1 MNINTTNASD
11 LAHKI
16 LRENLRKSYDIV
28 HDHMDTLKNIDCHG
42 QTFLEAVFCKA
53 IDEGNIAFCQH
64 HLPHLFG
71 APSEQRISV
80 GTHAVANNIS
90 LENIK
95 MLLDHDFHSTGDTP
109 EKPFE
114 CMKVL
119 TTVAGIC
126 AKHKRW
132 EVLEWIVSCLE
143 DKGDIEFFHLWCHV
157 DNPDTFRHAHIPLDA
172 ITVVCTAVDPLTRAC
187 FHWPSTTCDALVAHG
202 LQTIDTVLCTSALDC
217 DLPILYKLCAYIYR
231 QNTKHVVS
239 YIKQPEV
246 AKVIQNNQNIQ
257 HVENLIHLSFFLN
270 TPHVAQ
276 LLLDMALA
284 DYTLAHNTVHN
295 MVWRNLPQWISSK
308 HVSQKVAT
316 SCLPFAVVY
325 NRKEIG
331 MLLLDMGVD
340 LSNPINWDRIEEVA
354 VHFYEGETGNE
365 ISRSGWQQTLDRW
378 VVEYEKSVL
387 EIELQSITGA
397 DSQRKI

>member
-1 MNINTTNASD
+1 MSRYNMND

-16 LRENLRKSYDIV
+16 LQEDLCASYDIV
-28 HDHMDTLKNIDCHG
+28 REHMHTLKNIDCHG

-53 IDEGNIAFCQH
+53 IDEGNVAFCQQS
-64 HLPHLFG
+64 LPHLFC
-71 APSEQRISV
+71 APSEQRICV
-80 GTHAVANNIS
+80 GTHAVENNIS
-90 LENIK
+90 LEDIK
-95 MLLDHDFHSTGDTP
+95 MLLDHDFHSRSDTP
-109 EKPFE
+109 EKPLE

-126 AKHKRW
+126 AKQKRW
-132 EVLEWIVSCLE
+132 DVLEWIVSCLE
-143 DKGDIEFFHLWCHV
+143 DNSDVEFFHLWCHQ

-172 ITVVCTAVDPLTRAC
+172 ITVVCTALDPLTRAC
-187 FHWPSTTCDALVAHG
+187 FHWPRTTCDALVAHG
-202 LQTIDTVLCTSALDC
+202 LQTIDTVLRTSTLDC

-231 QNTKHVVS
+231 QNTTHVVS

-246 AKVIQNNQNIQ
+246 VKAIQNPQNLQ
-257 HVENLIHLSFFLN
+257 HVENLIHLSLFLD
-270 TPHVAQ
+270 TPHAAQ
-276 LLLDMALA
+276 LLLDLALT

-331 MLLLDMGVD
+331 MLLLDIGVN
-340 LSNPINWDRIEEVA
+340 LSHPIDWDKIEEVA
-354 VHFYEGETGNE
+354 VYFYGEKTGGE
-365 ISRSGWQQTLDRW
+365 ISRSGWQDRLDRW